1 MLSGSARTTMSRQI
15 LEKLVTLPIF
25 KRNLFFIYCSFQSE
39 VETLMLLRR
48 CLDEGKSV
56 CVPVTVPQRS
66 ELLAVTITDPSADL
80 LPGYKGIPEPIPSLV
95 ELQRVCPQ
103 SIEIAIIPGAVFER
117 SGHRLGYG
125 GGYYDR
131 FLAHKAPQACR
142 VGLAF
147 SQQLVDRIPVLS
159 HDIPLDM
166 LVTEKEV
173 LVWPRSENE
182 KNSCL

>member
-25 KRNLFFIYCSFQSE
+25 KKNLFFIYCSYQSE

-56 CVPVTVPQRS
+56 CVPLAVPPQS

-95 ELQRVCPQ
+95 ERQRVCPQ
-103 SIEIAIIPGAVFER
+103 SIDIAIIPGAVFDR

-147 SQQLVDRIPVLS
+147 SHQLVDRIPVLS

-166 LVTEKEV
+166 LVTENEV